1 MAEPEPTWEPAFLH
15 RDFHPGNLLW
25 EQDELVGIVDWTLA
39 CRGPREAE
47 IAHVRSNLALV
58 DDVAA
63 ADRFLEA
70 YTERVSGYQHHPWW
84 DVAELFMWD
93 SEFAGVMAFNAFGS
107 RLTVELL
114 RHRADL
120 YARSVANYLQ
130 RAHHGN

>member
-1 MAEPEPTWEPAFLH
+1 
-15 RDFHPGNLLW
+15 LLL
-25 EQDELVGIVDWTLA
+25 EKGELVGIVDWTMA

-63 ADRFLEA
+63 ADRFLNA
-70 YTERVSGYQHHPWW
+70 YGARASDYRHHPWW
-84 DVAELFMWD
+84 DAAELFMWD

-107 RLTVELL
+107 QLRVELL

-120 YARSVANYLQ
+120 YARSVADAIQGADN
-130 RAHHGN
+130 AG